1 MGSLHWVHSLT
12 YGFTKLTVKII
23 VKVIFLVKVEGVENI
38 PKAGG
43 VMFASN
49 HLSFF
54 DPPTVAAVSPRYVH
68 FLAKE
73 ELFKGPIISAIL
85 NWMLA
90 FPVKRGAS
98 DRQAIRKSI
107 ETLTS
112 GNVLLIFP
120 EGTRKTGGSLVKI
133 ERGIGLI
140 ALKAGVPIVPIYV
153 QGKYKLFRSVTIKFG
168 KPFYVAQN
176 SISDQNKREGT
187 DDAVHMIWSRMRE
200 LMEESQTGSASH

>member
-1 MGSLHWVHSLT
+1 MSSLHWVHSIS
-12 YGFTKLTVKII
+12 YGTVKIIVKII
-23 VKVIFLVKVEGVENI
+23 VKVIFRVKIEGMENI
-38 PKAGG
+38 PKIGG

-73 ELFKGPIISAIL
+73 ELFKGPIFSTIMR
-85 NWMLA
+85 WMLA

-98 DRQAIRKSI
+98 DRQAVRKSI

-120 EGTRKTGGSLVKI
+120 EGTRKTGGSLVRI

-140 ALKAGVPIVPIYV
+140 ALKAGVPIIPIYI

-176 SISDQNKREGT
+176 PISDQNKRVDT